1 MTHLPAWDKA
11 VDARVLRQG
20 GAAAIPALTRPRT
33 IALRDCPADRR
44 VALCAI
50 LNEAANAA
58 QPDCGA
64 GDQRYFTVEIRYEGQ
79 DRPLRFDVPEMCAP
93 HTLVTLWREGTP

>member
-1 MTHLPAWDKA
+1 MTSLPAWDKA
-11 VDARVLRQG
+11 LDARVLRQG
-20 GAAAIPALTRPRT
+20 GVAAIPALSRPRR

-50 LNEAANAA
+50 LDEAAHAA

-79 DRPLRFDVPEMCAP
+79 EHPLRFDVPESCAP
-93 HTLVTLWREGTP
+93 RTLVTLWREGTP